1 MRRPGLVAA
10 FVAVMAA
17 LPALTGCGAEATEPA
32 SSATGQQ
39 RADGGFDGGD
49 CHGITDA
56 DIARVTGA
64 AMFTKVL
71 VNDTGCFWQEN
82 TVIGTFGAGM
92 GISTW
97 WYRGSDIDVERELER
112 KAGRTLTELS
122 MDGNA
127 GFKAYD
133 ANACSIYVEK
143 GNDLITW
150 SIQTMNP
157 ATLPAL
163 CTITDELAKLSQ
175 DRVN

>member
-1 MRRPGLVAA
+1 MM
-10 FVAVMAA
+10 AV
-17 LPALTGCGAEATEPA
+17 LPVLTGCGTEEAERAAP
-32 SSATGQQ
+32 ATGQQ
-39 RADGGFDGGD
+39 RAGGGFEGED

-56 DIARVTGA
+56 DIARVAGA

-97 WYRGSDIDVERELER
+97 WYRGSDMEVERELEK
-112 KAGRTLTELS
+112 KAGRTLTEIS
-122 MDGNA
+122 MDGNK

-133 ANACSIYVEK
+133 KNACSIYVAK

-163 CTITDELAKLSQ
+163 CGITDELAKLSQ

>member
-1 MRRPGLVAA
+1 MRRPV
-10 FVAVMAA
+10 
-17 LPALTGCGAEATEPA
+17 
-32 SSATGQQ
+32 Q

-56 DIARVTGA
+56 DIARATGA

-97 WYRGSDIDVERELER
+97 WYRGSDLDVERELEQ
-112 KAGRTLTELS
+112 KAGRTLTEIS
-122 MDGNA
+122 MDGNK

-133 ANACSIYVEK
+133 ANACSIYVAK
-143 GNDLITW
+143 GDDLITW

-163 CTITDELAKLSQ
+163 CAITDELAKLSQ